1 MKPESV
7 KPVSKKP
14 GPTEPAAK
22 EILDHETRLHEDDH
36 HSIKL
41 WLRLLTCS
49 SLIES
54 RLRTELRER
63 FDTTLPRF
71 DFLAQLE
78 RAPEGLTMGEL
89 SRRMMVSGGNVSG
102 IATQLVNEGLVARNP
117 LPDNR
122 RTVLVKLT
130 PRGMRVFSRMA
141 EEHEQWV
148 IGMLGHLKPAEVEQ
162 LMHLLSRV
170 KQGL

>member
-1 MKPESV
+1 MNRPQSLD
-7 KPVSKKP
+7 
-14 GPTEPAAK
+14 T
-22 EILDHETRLHEDDH
+22 LDHETRLQEDDH
-36 HSIKL
+36 HSTKL

-49 SLIES
+49 SLIEG
-54 RLRTELRER
+54 RLRSALRAH

-89 SRRMMVSGGNVSG
+89 SRQMMVSGGNVSG
-102 IATQLVNEGLVARNP
+102 IATQLVKEGLVERSP

-122 RTVLVKLT
+122 RTVVVKLT
-130 PRGMRVFSRMA
+130 PKGERAFARMA

-148 IGMLGHLKPAEVEQ
+148 IGMLGHLKAEEVEQ